1 MRTFDVTIDK
11 QRLIGCELLGLVLPV
26 GDAVVT
32 DERHGARHEHHTEGD
47 TDHRDRSLTL
57 TTLPSTPSHHQR
69 RVRL

>member
-1 MRTFDVTIDK
+1 MRTFDVTVDK

-32 DERHGARHEHHTEGD
+32 HERYGARHEYHTEGN
-47 TDHRDRSLTL
+47 TDHRDR
-57 TTLPSTPSHHQR
+57 TLPLTALPCTPSHHQR